1 MMLTSKQRAQLRK
14 LANPLTV
21 TLHIGKDGITEGVVR
36 QLDVLLENHELVKGK
51 VLENAM
57 ADPRT
62 VAEALCEQTGAD
74 GVQVIGTKFVLYR
87 QSSDPDKRSIVLEK

>member
-1 MMLTSKQRAQLRK
+1 MLTGKQRAQLRK

-21 TLHIGKDGITEGVVR
+21 TLHIGKDGVTEGVVE
-36 QLDVLLENHELVKGK
+36 QLNVLLENHELVKGK

-57 ADPRT
+57 ASPKT
-62 VAEALCEQTGAD
+62 VAEALCEETGAD

-87 QSSDPDKRSIVLEK
+87 QSSDPDKRKIVLER

>member
-1 MMLTSKQRAQLRK
+1 MLTSKQRAQLRK

-21 TLHIGKDGITEGVVR
+21 TLHIGKDGVTEGVVE
-36 QLDVLLENHELVKGK
+36 QLNVLLENHELVKGK

-57 ADPRT
+57 ASPKT
-62 VAEALCEQTGAD
+62 VAEALCEETGAD

-87 QSSDPDKRSIVLEK
+87 QSSDPDKRKIFLER